1 MIANSD
7 MHGRQFPHAH
17 LPEDCPAGAD
27 ILQGIYKHNTI
38 LNHQVELASVPA
50 TWTLQFT
57 P

>member
-1 MIANSD
+1 
-7 MHGRQFPHAH
+7 MHGRQLPHAH